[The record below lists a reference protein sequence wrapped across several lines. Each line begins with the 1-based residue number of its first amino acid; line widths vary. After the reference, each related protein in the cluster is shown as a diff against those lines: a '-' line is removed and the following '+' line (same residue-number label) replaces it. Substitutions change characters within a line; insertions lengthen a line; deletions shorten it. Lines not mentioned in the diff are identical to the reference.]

1 MLQVKAER
9 ARARDDARFRI
20 LHLLDQNPEMSQRD
34 LSRAVGIS
42 TGSTHYVIRS
52 LVDEGFVKLKNFTN
66 AEDKRRYAYVLT
78 PRGASEKT
86 ALALAFLGRKREEFK
101 ALKAEISAL
110 ELELNRAS
118 ERREGGE

>member
-1 MLQVKAER
+1 MLPFQVKTWKMNLFTVCQVCGLA
-9 ARARDDARFRI
+9 
-20 LHLLDQNPEMSQRD
+20 LLW
-34 LSRAVGIS
+34 V
-42 TGSTHYVIRS
+42 
-52 LVDEGFVKLKNFTN
+52 VK
-66 AEDKRRYAYVLT
+66 
-78 PRGASEKT
+78 ST